1 MSTVKLN
8 FYPKNAVGNNLG
20 DYEMFIDLDSSA
32 GPSSMVL
39 EAPTGWET
47 VAIKLY
53 QSTVNGAGKI
63 MPDPQK
69 NVDIGQLSGGVLANY
84 QGVFNAAVLP
94 AGFFFAASSST
105 LLSTGQTNGLFEFLV
120 WIQDGSGDN
129 DYLDPGIRNHD

>member
-8 FYPKNAVGNNLG
+8 FFPKNTVGNNPG

-39 EAPTGWET
+39 EAPNGWAT

-53 QSTVNGAGKI
+53 QSTVNGAGKV

-69 NVDIGQLSGGVLANY
+69 NSDKGQLSSGATTQY
-84 QGVFNAAVLP
+84 DSVFNGVVLP

-105 LLSTGQTNGLFEFLV
+105 LLSTGQTDGLFEFLV